1 MSDERLPAM
10 SVIVV
15 SLDRYETVRKTIR
28 HLRAQNVSDRLEIVF
43 VAPSA
48 KDFGLDEAEVR
59 AFFQYRVIEV
69 GPITSTARAKAIGV
83 RQACAPIV
91 AFAEEHCYPDP
102 DWAVALMTA
111 HQQDCAAVGP
121 IMRNANPNTM
131 LSWAGL
137 FLHFGCCLAP
147 TNGRAAENLPW
158 HNSSYKRQL
167 LLDYGDE
174 LASLLVVEGTL
185 LDDLRAR
192 GHRFYLEPTAK
203 TYHVNISRLAS
214 WVKHAFLGGRLFGA
228 TRAQQKRWPL
238 WRRLVYIGG
247 SPLIPLVRLRRTLRL
262 IRQQPLRRELMP
274 CILPAVIS
282 GLLPHAVG
290 EAIGYAF
297 GLGRAEEYYAR
308 YEMTRIHHVSAEDR
322 QIMLN

>member
-1 MSDERLPAM
+1 MQEPATPDI
-10 SVIVV
+10 SVVLV
-15 SLDRYETVRKTIR
+15 TPDRYETVRKTIR
-28 HLRAQNVSDRLEIVF
+28 HLRAQTVKDRLELLL

-48 KDFGLDEAEVR
+48 KDLALDESATRDFVW
-59 AFFQYRVIEV
+59 FRVIAV
-69 GPITSTARAKAIGV
+69 GPMKRPTQAKAVAV
-83 RQACAPIV
+83 RQARAPIV

-102 DWAVALMTA
+102 DWAAALIAA

-137 FLHFGCCLAP
+137 FLHYGCCLAP
-147 TNGRAAENLPW
+147 TKGRAAENLPW

-174 LASLLVVEGTL
+174 LASLLVVEGAL
-185 LDDLRAR
+185 LEDLRAR
-192 GHRFYLEPTAK
+192 GHRLYLEPAAK
-203 TYHVNISRLAS
+203 TSHVNISRLAS

-228 TRAQQKRWPL
+228 TRAQRQRWSL

-247 SPLIPLVRLRRTLRL
+247 SPLIPLVRLWRTLRL
-262 IRQQPLRRELMP
+262 IRQQPLQRELIPRM
-274 CILPAVIS
+274 LPAVIS

-297 GLGRAEEYYAR
+297 GLGRTEEYYAR
-308 YEMTRIHHVSAEDR
+308 YEMTRIHHVTAADR
-322 QIMLN
+322 QIMLD